1 MKTKLLKH
9 NTLFIGLL
17 LLNGCVQDQE
27 FTLMN
32 LDDLQDKISI
42 EPDSSDVPEYIGYNT
57 VTDSYSIPGVENAS
71 CDPLTGNENS
81 SLGANNKGITG
92 NIRLLNEKGLSNC
105 GARKNLYS
113 YLDEEISYKLSD
125 FIIFMGNINVP
136 ERPFDEGFESI
147 DRSIIEINGER
158 LVEWFNVNLDSKMSV
173 SSDELAGEYELAILS
188 DDGSILTLTNEDG
201 QEVKYIDSPQVHAP
215 KFLCGDDEGK
225 QHFIDFSKGKTYK
238 MKLNYFQGP
247 RWHIAL
253 QMYWRKKTPDHKKK
267 SSLCGQTIWK
277 QNINRVT
284 DDGWQIVPPEVFN
297 MPENGLNICANERD
311 HLNEL
316 YLSNKPETDGFS
328 IKIKVNGIDFPTDYS
343 IIEEI
348 DESNN
353 VKYKI
358 KLENPIL
365 LVQDVKVEIIY
376 FTFIE

>member
-1 MKTKLLKH
+1 
-9 NTLFIGLL
+9 
-17 LLNGCVQDQE
+17 
-27 FTLMN
+27 
-32 LDDLQDKISI
+32 
-42 EPDSSDVPEYIGYNT
+42 
-57 VTDSYSIPGVENAS
+57 
-71 CDPLTGNENS
+71 
-81 SLGANNKGITG
+81 
-92 NIRLLNEKGLSNC
+92 
-105 GARKNLYS
+105 
-113 YLDEEISYKLSD
+113 
-125 FIIFMGNINVP
+125 
-136 ERPFDEGFESI
+136 
-147 DRSIIEINGER
+147 
-158 LVEWFNVNLDSKMSV
+158 
-173 SSDELAGEYELAILS
+173 
-188 DDGSILTLTNEDG
+188 
-201 QEVKYIDSPQVHAP
+201 
-215 KFLCGDDEGK
+215 
-225 QHFIDFSKGKTYK
+225 
-238 MKLNYFQGP
+238 
-247 RWHIAL
+247 
-253 QMYWRKKTPDHKKK
+253 MYWRKKTPDHKKK